1 MHPWMIEQVAREHRR
16 DLLDRADRRPGH
28 PTPRWRRLTAYIAMA
43 TVAHHRARVV
53 PARNSAPGLAL
64 LPADVRMEAGTG
76 GAAGAGTA
84 GAGESPC
91 PATAA

>member
-16 DLLDRADRRPGH
+16 DLLARADRRPGH
-28 PTPRWRRLTAYIAMA
+28 STPRWRRLTAYIAMA
-43 TVAHHRARVV
+43 TVAHRRARVA
-53 PARNSAPGLAL
+53 PARNSAPGLAA
-64 LPADVRMEAGTG
+64 LPADARMEAGAG

-84 GAGESPC
+84 GAGKSAC